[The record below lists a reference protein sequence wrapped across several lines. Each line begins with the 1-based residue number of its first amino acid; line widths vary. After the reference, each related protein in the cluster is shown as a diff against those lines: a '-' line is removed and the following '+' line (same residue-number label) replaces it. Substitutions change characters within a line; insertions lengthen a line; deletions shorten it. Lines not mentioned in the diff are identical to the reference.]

1 MNNNT
6 NSDSC
11 HVGAEDYEEVIA
23 QVTKQKMLVWLLVIV
38 FPWFPI
44 IHILGGCGCT
54 VWCGVVWCG
63 VLQCGAVER
72 NLV

>member
-23 QVTKQKMLVWLLVIV
+23 QVTKQKMLVRLLVIV

-54 VWCGVVWCG
+54 VWCGVGWCG
-63 VLQCGAVER
+63 VL
-72 NLV
+72 

>member
-11 HVGAEDYEEVIA
+11 HVGAEDYEEMIA